1 MEQYGTECQLKIQK
15 HSQIKFYI
23 LGLNFLQNYYTIF
36 DQENMRIG
44 FSLSIHAS
52 NRLLENDK
60 IDPNSFSLNI

>member
-52 NRLLENDK
+52 NRLL
-60 IDPNSFSLNI
+60 